1 MWGKI
6 VYVREGLLINRMKN
20 LETEIQET
28 FFFLELFISNKKWVI
43 VFAYRPTMSSNQ
55 TLFFEELAK
64 SLDVAVNDILLTG
77 NFNINTLSNG
87 PEILKHLIRTAE
99 NI

>member
-6 VYVREGLLINRMKN
+6 VYVREGLLVNRMKN

-28 FFFLELFISNKKWVI
+28 FFLELFISNKKWI
-43 VFAYRPTMSSNQ
+43 TVFAYRPTMSSNR
-55 TLFFEELAK
+55 TSFFEELAK

-99 NI
+99 HI

>member
-1 MWGKI
+1 
-6 VYVREGLLINRMKN
+6 
-20 LETEIQET
+20 
-28 FFFLELFISNKKWVI
+28 
-43 VFAYRPTMSSNQ
+43 MSSNR
-55 TLFFEELAK
+55 TSFFEELAK

>member
-6 VYVREGLLINRMKN
+6 AYVREGLPVNRMKN

-55 TLFFEELAK
+55 NLFFEELAK

-87 PEILKHLIRTAE
+87 PGILNHLIRTAE